1 MANGRTATVHRMV
14 LPDHTCPYGV
24 RAKAML
30 EERGYEV
37 DDQILGSREEVE
49 AFKAEHGLST
59 TPLIIIEGEEIGGS
73 EELERFLA
81 AEGSNDQAAEESA
94 SA

>member
-30 EERGYEV
+30 EERGFAV
-37 DDQILGSREEVE
+37 DDQVLSSREEVE
-49 AFKAEHGLST
+49 AFKEEHGLST
-59 TPLIIIEGEEIGGS
+59 TPLIFIDGEEIGGS
-73 EELERFLA
+73 AELEDFLA
-81 AEGSNDQAAEESA
+81 SEDTNA
-94 SA
+94 

>member
-1 MANGRTATVHRMV
+1 MSDQRTATLHRMV

-30 EERGYEV
+30 EEAGFDV
-37 DDQILGSREEVE
+37 DDQILSSREEVE
-49 AFKAEHGLST
+49 AFKSENGLTT
-59 TPLIIIEGEEIGGS
+59 TPLVVIDGEEIGGA

-81 AEGSNDQAAEESA
+81 AEGADAA
-94 SA
+94 

>member
-30 EERGYEV
+30 EERGFEV
-37 DDQILGSREEVE
+37 DDQVLSSRDEVE
-49 AFKAEHGLST
+49 AFKSEHGLST
-59 TPLIIIEGEEIGGS
+59 TPFILIDGEEIGGAA
-73 EELERFLA
+73 ELEDYLA
-81 AEGSNDQAAEESA
+81 AEDSNADANA
-94 SA
+94 